1 MSDSPRSCQEIDIS
15 VAGTYRQDLSE
26 GWLRT
31 VMKAALAEAL
41 PKSEP
46 VQVGLVVTDDE
57 TVREL
62 NRRFRGLDEVTD
74 VLSFS
79 ASHSGHWAGEIQEA
93 RQEALEPED
102 TEAVPFALPL
112 GEPSPLGEVIIS
124 FPQTQRQAQER
135 NCPAEQELA
144 LLIVHGVLHLV
155 GYDHME
161 PEDEAE
167 MQAKE
172 RSALAEVSQVE
183 AGIERPLRCITGN
196 GGP

>member
-79 ASHSGHWAGEIQEA
+79 ASHSGHWEGDPQESD
-93 RQEALEPED
+93 EASPESVNS
-102 TEAVPFALPL
+102 EELNFVLPP

-124 FPQTQRQAQER
+124 FPQTIRQAQER
-135 NCPAEQELA
+135 NGPVEQELA
-144 LLIVHGVLHLV
+144 LLIIHGVLHLV

-161 PEDEAE
+161 PEDEAQ

-172 RSALAEVSQVE
+172 RSALAAVSQLE
-183 AGIERPLRCITGN
+183 AGI
-196 GGP
+196 